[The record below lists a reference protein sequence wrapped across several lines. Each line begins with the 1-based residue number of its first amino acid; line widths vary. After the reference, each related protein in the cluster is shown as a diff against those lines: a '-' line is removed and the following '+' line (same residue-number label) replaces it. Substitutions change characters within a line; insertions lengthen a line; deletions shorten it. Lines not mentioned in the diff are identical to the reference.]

1 MSIFLPELKYG
12 LDKLEPFL
20 SQRALD
26 FHYGKHF
33 VNYINAAN
41 ALIKDTEF
49 DDMSLRAIVKNS
61 DGALFNNAAQVLN
74 HEIFFNSMAPQET
87 AMPES
92 VRDLVLGSFNSAEEL
107 KEQIFKSATA
117 HFGSGW
123 TWLVYDAA
131 TGKLEIRNTG
141 NAANPITEGLV
152 VLLGLDLWEHS
163 YYLDYQNR
171 RADYV
176 KGFLEH
182 IDWSYAE
189 RHYVR
194 ALSR

>member
-12 LDKLEPFL
+12 LDQLEPFL

-41 ALIKDTEF
+41 ALIKDTEY
-49 DDMSLRAIVKNS
+49 DNMSLRAIVRNS

-87 AMPES
+87 AMSEQ
-92 VRDLVLGSFNSAEEL
+92 VRELILNSFSSAEDL
-107 KEQIFKSATA
+107 KEQMYKSAVA

-131 TGKLEIRNTG
+131 SGKLQILNTG
-141 NAANPITEGLV
+141 NAENPITRGLT

-189 RHYVR
+189 RHYLR
-194 ALSR
+194 AISR

>member
-41 ALIKDTEF
+41 ALIKDTEY
-49 DDMSLRAIVKNS
+49 DNMSLRAIVRNS

-87 AMPES
+87 AMSEQL
-92 VRDLVLGSFNSAEEL
+92 RELILNSFSSAEDL
-107 KEQIFKSATA
+107 KEQMYKSAVA

-131 TGKLEIRNTG
+131 SGKLQILNTG
-141 NAANPITEGLV
+141 NAENPITRGLT

-189 RHYVR
+189 RHYLR
-194 ALSR
+194 AISR

>member
-41 ALIKDTEF
+41 ALIKDTEY
-49 DDMSLRAIVKNS
+49 DNMSLRAIVRNS

-87 AMPES
+87 AMSEQ
-92 VRDLVLGSFNSAEEL
+92 VRELILNSFSSAEDL
-107 KEQIFKSATA
+107 KEQMYKSAVA

-131 TGKLEIRNTG
+131 SGKLQILNTG
-141 NAANPITEGLV
+141 NAENPITRGLT

-189 RHYVR
+189 RHYLR
-194 ALSR
+194 AISR

>member
-41 ALIKDTEF
+41 ALIKDTEYEN
-49 DDMSLRAIVKNS
+49 MSLRAIVRNS

-74 HEIFFNSMAPQET
+74 HEIFFNSIAPQET
-87 AMPES
+87 AMSEQ
-92 VRDLVLGSFNSAEEL
+92 VRELILNSFSSAEDL
-107 KEQIFKSATA
+107 KEQMYKSAVA

-131 TGKLEIRNTG
+131 SGKLQILNTG
-141 NAANPITEGLV
+141 NAENPITRGLT

-189 RHYVR
+189 RHYLR
-194 ALSR
+194 AISR